1 MTRILRKEDR
11 SEYIINTDKNK
22 LKNNKKA
29 ENIVIMYLNISG
41 INHEKERNVEEIIE
55 QNKNT
60 IFLITETHMKYDE
73 VEVDKSIKKII
84 KMRDINDKKGGG
96 LMAMFKKKEFD
107 CVFEIDNG
115 NKDIMIL
122 VIEKGRIRFKII
134 LIYFSVINKRPE
146 DINRN
151 DKIKKEIEK
160 EIERED
166 IPTIIIGDVNGHIE
180 GLGYQREDR
189 NGRIIKEW
197 LEKYNMTLLNEDE
210 KCIGE
215 ITWRRNEQSS
225 IIDMAIMN
233 EDLYKYFTGMYVDEK
248 QEIFDLSDHNLIR
261 VDLEFE
267 RKKDYNKGEK
277 IRREY
282 VCTKE
287 ESLNKFTE
295 KMEDKIKNQ
304 NIEDIE
310 ELIRVIKV
318 TTEEVL
324 MKVYIKKQTVDKI
337 KEKPW
342 FNEEIREQIK
352 IRKKYNRIKRNTEN
366 NEQMNYY
373 QKLYIE
379 QKNKVKSMI
388 RGEITKY
395 ENKLTQEIKNNKGN
409 RDKQWEYINELR
421 GKYNTQEELYI
432 YNEDGRKLEGR
443 EEEEEIYQQWNE
455 IYCNKENKMAEV
467 WNERIKKDYENEK
480 DKFMR
485 LKKLRTMANGVIED
499 KTEEMMIPQI
509 LAEHYTMEYRIEQ
522 PINTME
528 RVKITEKELREEI
541 KSLKKKKA
549 CGPDGVKNE
558 VLIAMGE
565 SKICREVLLKC
576 LNNVLSNK
584 KIPASWKTSIT
595 KTIPKKSK
603 PTAKDLRPIALTDTT
618 YKLLM
623 AIISKKIEN
632 HLRRN
637 NKMNECQAGFTSGRR
652 IEDNVFLLEGCIE
665 IAKRRKKGLIA
676 TAIDFK
682 KAYDSI
688 KRETIVTTM
697 KLYNIHENIIDL
709 VTEIYNKDNT
719 IMKVRD
725 GLELKFNITA
735 GIRQGCNLSAT
746 LFKMI
751 TMKIMEELEEK
762 TKGIEIGD
770 GRINALFYAD
780 DGMILEESIE
790 ETERAIKQLV
800 EVAGKYGL
808 KINREKSKIIMFNM
822 KTDQTEIENI
832 EIVDKVK
839 YLGITICNR
848 RDIYKEHKKEMSIK
862 ARKMEMML
870 YGVIG
875 RSCNRMMVGKTYW
888 KSVALPSILFG
899 TEVVAFNKEEI
910 RKLQNYENN
919 IYRKLLRAP
928 KYTPIAAMRG
938 EVGASTMEARV
949 AKSKI
954 NYYKSLR
961 SGRNELLTKMV
972 DKLQEMNTKW
982 IKDLIKRANVTGID
996 ISNLREIGTEQVK
1009 KMISKWDT
1017 ECWREEME
1025 KKSTLEI
1032 YRKFKVEIG
1041 EVSYFNDEE
1050 SRIYFQVRTNTLK
1063 LNYWRRHT
1071 DRKIECELCGGE
1083 KEDLEHF
1090 LLDCTELEEE
1100 RREIIKLQRPQE
1112 EDRQRIIGELLF
1124 GYGNNERQNIYN
1136 MWHKRNKIID
1146 LQLAAP
1152 VGTW

>member
-342 FNEEIREQIK
+342 FNEEIREQIN
-352 IRKKYNRIKRNTEN
+352 IRKK
-366 NEQMNYY
+366 
-373 QKLYIE
+373 
-379 QKNKVKSMI
+379 
-388 RGEITKY
+388 
-395 ENKLTQEIKNNKGN
+395 
-409 RDKQWEYINELR
+409 
-421 GKYNTQEELYI
+421 
-432 YNEDGRKLEGR
+432 
-443 EEEEEIYQQWNE
+443 
-455 IYCNKENKMAEV
+455 
-467 WNERIKKDYENEK
+467 
-480 DKFMR
+480 
-485 LKKLRTMANGVIED
+485 
-499 KTEEMMIPQI
+499 
-509 LAEHYTMEYRIEQ
+509 
-522 PINTME
+522 
-528 RVKITEKELREEI
+528 
-541 KSLKKKKA
+541 
-549 CGPDGVKNE
+549 
-558 VLIAMGE
+558 
-565 SKICREVLLKC
+565 
-576 LNNVLSNK
+576 
-584 KIPASWKTSIT
+584 
-595 KTIPKKSK
+595 
-603 PTAKDLRPIALTDTT
+603 
-618 YKLLM
+618 
-623 AIISKKIEN
+623 
-632 HLRRN
+632 
-637 NKMNECQAGFTSGRR
+637 
-652 IEDNVFLLEGCIE
+652 
-665 IAKRRKKGLIA
+665 
-676 TAIDFK
+676 
-682 KAYDSI
+682 
-688 KRETIVTTM
+688 
-697 KLYNIHENIIDL
+697 
-709 VTEIYNKDNT
+709 
-719 IMKVRD
+719 
-725 GLELKFNITA
+725 
-735 GIRQGCNLSAT
+735 
-746 LFKMI
+746 
-751 TMKIMEELEEK
+751 
-762 TKGIEIGD
+762 
-770 GRINALFYAD
+770 
-780 DGMILEESIE
+780 
-790 ETERAIKQLV
+790 
-800 EVAGKYGL
+800 
-808 KINREKSKIIMFNM
+808 
-822 KTDQTEIENI
+822 
-832 EIVDKVK
+832 
-839 YLGITICNR
+839 
-848 RDIYKEHKKEMSIK
+848 
-862 ARKMEMML
+862 
-870 YGVIG
+870 
-875 RSCNRMMVGKTYW
+875 
-888 KSVALPSILFG
+888 
-899 TEVVAFNKEEI
+899 
-910 RKLQNYENN
+910 
-919 IYRKLLRAP
+919 
-928 KYTPIAAMRG
+928 
-938 EVGASTMEARV
+938 
-949 AKSKI
+949 
-954 NYYKSLR
+954 
-961 SGRNELLTKMV
+961 
-972 DKLQEMNTKW
+972 
-982 IKDLIKRANVTGID
+982 
-996 ISNLREIGTEQVK
+996 
-1009 KMISKWDT
+1009 
-1017 ECWREEME
+1017 
-1025 KKSTLEI
+1025 
-1032 YRKFKVEIG
+1032 
-1041 EVSYFNDEE
+1041 
-1050 SRIYFQVRTNTLK
+1050 
-1063 LNYWRRHT
+1063 
-1071 DRKIECELCGGE
+1071 
-1083 KEDLEHF
+1083 
-1090 LLDCTELEEE
+1090 
-1100 RREIIKLQRPQE
+1100 
-1112 EDRQRIIGELLF
+1112 
-1124 GYGNNERQNIYN
+1124 
-1136 MWHKRNKIID
+1136 
-1146 LQLAAP
+1146 
-1152 VGTW
+1152 